1 MYEEFYGFRERP
13 FSLLPDPDFLYLS
26 KKHDAALTLLTYSL
40 TNGNAFSVIIGE
52 VGTGKTTLIRYLLN
66 HLDKD
71 ITVGLIT
78 NTHSA
83 FEDLLQWI
91 LLAFDLSSLGK
102 SKVERQLIFRDF
114 LEREHARNRRAVLII
129 ERHKISPRSAWVS

>member
-1 MYEEFYGFRERP
+1 M
-13 FSLLPDPDFLYLS
+13 
-26 KKHDAALTLLTYSL
+26 
-40 TNGNAFSVIIGE
+40 
-52 VGTGKTTLIRYLLN
+52 LN

-78 NTHSA
+78 NTHPA

-114 LEREHARNRRAVLII
+114 LEREHARNRRAALII
-129 ERHKISPRSAWVS
+129 DEAQNMSSECLSELVLLSNVSASYNQVL

>member
-40 TNGNAFSVIIGE
+40 TNGNALSVISGE

-66 HLDKD
+66 HLGKD

-78 NTHSA
+78 NTHPA

-91 LLAFDLSSLGK
+91 LLAFDLSPLGK
-102 SKVERQLIFRDF
+102 SKVERQLIFRDL
-114 LEREHARNRRAVLII
+114 LEQEHARRIFL
-129 ERHKISPRSAWVS
+129 